1 MACLTCFLMFMEENF
16 TYRAFYERILILI
29 RTISKRAMKKV
40 LISAHF
46 GLSTCVSLNKNLSN
60 CGVFLSLAFQKGI
73 EGFWK
78 PVATYVP
85 RKPSE
90 MRILN
95 PYFIQE
101 AAFQFIGLPLNKGL
115 MGKGVSSQQSLFVV
129 WECIIMKII
138 KHLLSKSDTWVT
150 GVLLKKP

>member
-1 MACLTCFLMFMEENF
+1 
-16 TYRAFYERILILI
+16 
-29 RTISKRAMKKV
+29 MKDSSFNNDRLEKGV
-40 LISAHF
+40 DLAHF
-46 GLSTCVSLNKNLSN
+46 VFSTCVSLNGNLSKY
-60 CGVFLSLAFQKGI
+60 GVFLSLALQKGI

-115 MGKGVSSQQSLFVV
+115 MGKGVSTSVIVIS
-129 WECIIMKII
+129 
-138 KHLLSKSDTWVT
+138 S
-150 GVLLKKP
+150 